1 MVAPG
6 RLDAAAILDAFAE
19 RMMYSV
25 AKDQHTATEFHVYQ
39 ALACAVRDRLTDRA
53 TAASGGSL
61 CQPEDGAT

>member
-25 AKDQHTATEFHVYQ
+25 AKDQHTATEFHVRRSPTR
-39 ALACAVRDRLTDRA
+39 CAI
-53 TAASGGSL
+53 G
-61 CQPEDGAT
+61 

>member
-39 ALACAVRDRLTDRA
+39 ALAY
-53 TAASGGSL
+53 
-61 CQPEDGAT
+61 GAT